1 MNSDSGYLPSY
12 LIINYPAKITQN
24 IENSA
29 LSEIFFKNFPKYLE
43 LIENASI
50 FAAPFLIRINL
61 TFVFGLG
68 L

>member
-1 MNSDSGYLPSY
+1 LQSLTAKY
-12 LIINYPAKITQN
+12 LIGHH
-24 IENSA
+24 
-29 LSEIFFKNFPKYLE
+29 LEILQFFFKNYPKYLGF
-43 LIENASI
+43 IENASI